1 MVGGGGG
8 QWRQQNF
15 QLFIIANLFFIEFQ
29 NRRKVTEV
37 NLCQRDDTNGWQA
50 KHDSYWSRRSDFT
63 WTNHVEYMAGKIN
76 QRFGLLRRIT
86 IYYRLGRASFS
97 VKVMSCPYSSMQI

>member
-37 NLCQRDDTNGWQA
+37 NLCQRDDTNG
-50 KHDSYWSRRSDFT
+50 
-63 WTNHVEYMAGKIN
+63 
-76 QRFGLLRRIT
+76 
-86 IYYRLGRASFS
+86 
-97 VKVMSCPYSSMQI
+97 